1 MESVVLFLVF
11 LIIGMIGF
19 GIMKKI
25 DVFMEE
31 SQNQQKCSIKS
42 RKDILAYI
50 PETMTGEICMEEICP
65 DSQPLLKAESR
76 EEYEKDRGHLKIF
89 FGYAAG
95 VGKTYAMLQAAH
107 AAKKRGIDVVA
118 GYVETH
124 GRAQMAGLLDGL
136 EQLQTL
142 TAEQDGILLQEFDLD
157 AAIKRKPTLILLDEL
172 AHTNAQGCRHA
183 KRYQDVEELLKA
195 GIDVYTTVNVQHI
208 ESLNDMVAAITGSM
222 VRERVPDS
230 VFDNASQVELI
241 DIEPQELLER
251 LRSGSVYEE
260 MKATR
265 AVENF
270 FQIKNLI
277 ALRELALRRCADRIN
292 MLSEEV
298 RMKNGGDYHTDEH
311 ILVCL
316 SPSPSNKKII
326 RTAARMAKAFRG
338 SFTALYVETSDFAVL
353 DEESRQR
360 LRNNMRLAGQL
371 GAKIETVYGEDVPF
385 QIAEFARLS
394 GISKIV
400 IGRST
405 ATRKF
410 IFGKPTLTEKLISQ
424 APNLDIHIIPDSV
437 SETVYKVKR
446 AKRQSEHLFN
456 IADVIKSVVM
466 IAAASAIGYIFFQ
479 LGMSESN
486 IIMVYILGVLFISV
500 ITTHQ
505 IYSLIASIV
514 SVFVFNFLFTEPRY
528 TLLAYEKDYPVT
540 FITMFVAAFL
550 TGSLAIRLKRQA
562 AQAAQ
567 AAYRTKILFDTSQLL
582 EGIREKEQIIT
593 VTATQIGK
601 LLGRDMIIYTVEKEA
616 LSKPILFAVKGES
629 IDEEC
634 LSEKE
639 KVVACWVLKN
649 NKHAGATTDT
659 LADAKC
665 LYLSIRTSNAI
676 YGIIGIVIGERP
688 LDSFEN
694 SILLSILGECALAL
708 ENEKN
713 AREKAEAALVAQ
725 KEQLRANLLRSI
737 SHDLRTPLTSISGN
751 ASNLLSNG
759 DKFDQET
766 KKQLYLDIYDDSM
779 WLINLVEN
787 LLSVTRIEEGR
798 LNIRLQAEILDEVIA
813 EALQHI
819 SRKKTEHTISF
830 QTSEEFVLVKADARL
845 LVQVIINIVDNAI
858 KYTQKGSKIVI
869 TTQKEEDKAIVRIA
883 DNGPGIPDD
892 KKELVFDMFY
902 SGTKSIAD
910 SRRSLGLGLSLCRSI
925 ITAHG
930 GELTLSD
937 NIPHGAVF
945 TFSLPVEE
953 VDLHE

>member
-1 MESVVLFLVF
+1 ME
-11 LIIGMIGF
+11 G
-19 GIMKKI
+19 
-25 DVFMEE
+25 
-31 SQNQQKCSIKS
+31 
-42 RKDILAYI
+42 
-50 PETMTGEICMEEICP
+50 
-65 DSQPLLKAESR
+65 
-76 EEYEKDRGHLKIF
+76 RGHLKIF

-107 AAKKRGIDVVA
+107 AAKHRGIDVVA
-118 GYVETH
+118 GYVEPHARPLT
-124 GRAQMAGLLDGL
+124 AKLLQGL
-136 EQLQTL
+136 EQIPYLTVDCHGMTL
-142 TAEQDGILLQEFDLD
+142 KEFDLD
-157 AAIKRKPTLILLDEL
+157 AAIKRKPALILVDEL
-172 AHTNAQGCRHA
+172 AHSNAEGTRHA

-208 ESLNDMVAAITGSM
+208 ESLNDMVAAITGIM
-222 VRERVPDS
+222 VKERVPDS

-251 LRSGSVYEE
+251 IQAGNVYQEE
-260 MKATR
+260 QAEKA
-265 AVENF
+265 ALNF
-270 FQIKNLI
+270 FRIENLI

-292 MLSEEV
+292 MLSEEA
-298 RMKNGGDYHTDEH
+298 RIRTGGEYHTDEH

-316 SPSPSNKKII
+316 SPAPSNMKTI

-338 SFTALYVETSDFAVL
+338 SFTALYVETPDFAAL
-353 DEESRQR
+353 DEEDKKR
-360 LRNNMRLAGQL
+360 LRGNMRLAEQL

-394 GISKIV
+394 GTSKIV

-405 ATRKF
+405 ATRKSV
-410 IFGKPTLTEKLISQ
+410 FGKPTLTDRLISQ
-424 APNLDIHIIPDSV
+424 APNLDIHIIPDST
-437 SETVYKVKR
+437 SEIAYKVQKAR
-446 AKRQSEHLFN
+446 RKSEQLLN
-456 IADVIKSVVM
+456 AADVIKSIGM
-466 IAAASAIGYIFFQ
+466 IVIASAIGFGFWKM
-479 LGMSESN
+479 GMSESN
-486 IIMVYILGVLFISV
+486 IIMVYILGVLITSV

-505 IYSLIASIV
+505 IYSLISAIV

-567 AAYRTKILFDTSQLL
+567 AAYRTKVLFDTNQLL
-582 EGIREKEQIIT
+582 EGVREKEEIIT
-593 VTATQIGK
+593 VTATQLLK
-601 LLGRDMIIYTVEKEA
+601 LLNRDMVIYLTEKDT
-616 LSKPILFAVKGES
+616 LSAPNYFAVNGENVC
-629 IDEEC
+629 EEY
-634 LSEKE
+634 LSENE
-639 KVVACWVLKN
+639 KAVAFWVLKN

-659 LADAKC
+659 LSDAKC
-665 LYLSIRTSNAI
+665 LYLSIRTSNAV
-676 YGIIGIVIGERP
+676 YGVIGIVIKDRQ

-751 ASNLLSNG
+751 ASNLISNG
-759 DKFDQET
+759 EKFDAET
-766 KKQLYLDIYDDSM
+766 KMQLYSDIYDDSM

-787 LLSVTRIEEGR
+787 LLSVTKIEEGR
-798 LNIRLQAEILDEVIA
+798 LNIRLQAELLDEVIA

-819 SRKKTEHTISF
+819 SRKKTEHKISF
-830 QTSEEFVLVKADARL
+830 CASEEFILVKADARL
-845 LVQVIINIVDNAI
+845 IMQVIINIVDNAI
-858 KYTQKGSKIVI
+858 KYTQKDSEIVI
-869 TTQKEEDKAIVRIA
+869 TTQKLQRKAVVRIA

-892 KKELVFDMFY
+892 MKPHVFEMFY
-902 SGTKSIAD
+902 SGAKSIAD

-925 ITAHG
+925 VNAHG
-930 GELTLSD
+930 GELELSD
-937 NIPHGAVF
+937 NVPHGAVF
-945 TFSLPVEE
+945 TFSLPIEE